1 LTRRALALVTVALV
15 LSAAAAWILRPE
27 RGVPDGAPTEEQMG
41 RAVGSSVL
49 TLLARGH
56 VPDRSGDVV
65 VVPKPNHVVVGDWD
79 PATFATATPTITT
92 THPNPWSDLVR
103 VPIVFYDGD
112 RRGGAA
118 VDETPVDIADI
129 AATYARVLG
138 VEGFDGDGDPLPV
151 ELDRPPKAIVTVVI
165 DGGGWNALQQHPAS
179 WPSLRSLAE
188 RGTTFTNA
196 TIGSAPAVTGAIHAT
211 FGTGIYPRTSGVGGH
226 LIRGEGGALTDVYL
240 ENADP
245 RYLDVP
251 AVAELWDEQNAN
263 RPRVATVAF
272 EDWHL
277 GMIGHGAQRAGGDK
291 DVAVFWE
298 REEQR
303 WWTNEDFFSLP
314 AYVPSG
320 LEALEAYE
328 EELDERDGLGDGTW
342 FGHTLDE
349 LRDPRVRPGSAAFLR
364 FTGDVA
370 IDVLRREKVGRDP
383 IADMIWVQLKAPD
396 LAGHSW
402 NMLAP
407 EQGDVLLEADRQL
420 ARIRDELDRLAG
432 RGRYVLVVTADHG
445 QQPLPD
451 AVGGWRISAAELRR
465 DIEERFGA
473 VVEKITPAEIFLRR
487 DADIEPR
494 DIARYLATYT
504 IADSIPESTG
514 DVAIVEARLDDTV
527 FAGAFSSAFLAG
539 MDDEGSIT
547 RFGPGEYPEGRFELP
562 QRQGG

>member
-1 LTRRALALVTVALV
+1 
-15 LSAAAAWILRPE
+15 
-27 RGVPDGAPTEEQMG
+27 
-41 RAVGSSVL
+41 
-49 TLLARGH
+49 
-56 VPDRSGDVV
+56 
-65 VVPKPNHVVVGDWD
+65 
-79 PATFATATPTITT
+79 
-92 THPNPWSDLVR
+92 
-103 VPIVFYDGD
+103 
-112 RRGGAA
+112 
-118 VDETPVDIADI
+118 
-129 AATYARVLG
+129 
-138 VEGFDGDGDPLPV
+138 
-151 ELDRPPKAIVTVVI
+151 
-165 DGGGWNALQQHPAS
+165 
-179 WPSLRSLAE
+179 
-188 RGTTFTNA
+188 
-196 TIGSAPAVTGAIHAT
+196 
-211 FGTGIYPRTSGVGGH
+211 
-226 LIRGEGGALTDVYL
+226 
-240 ENADP
+240 
-245 RYLDVP
+245 
-251 AVAELWDEQNAN
+251 
-263 RPRVATVAF
+263 
-272 EDWHL
+272 
-277 GMIGHGAQRAGGDK
+277 MIGHGAQRAGGDK

-465 DIEERFGA
+465 
-473 VVEKITPAEIFLRR
+473 
-487 DADIEPR
+487 
-494 DIARYLATYT
+494 
-504 IADSIPESTG
+504 
-514 DVAIVEARLDDTV
+514 
-527 FAGAFSSAFLAG
+527 
-539 MDDEGSIT
+539 EGS
-547 RFGPGEYPEGRFELP
+547 GRA
-562 QRQGG
+562 RRSRST